1 MSIKTWFFRL
11 AARYYLK
18 KPEQAE
24 FIETRYGSLNGMFKQ
39 VINQVCYILHL
50 DIAPY
55 ITSIQF
61 EVTNMCNLKCKMC
74 PVNYT
79 MTRKKT
85 KMDFGLFKKIVDQNK
100 GVEYYLM
107 FNWGE
112 PLLHPQIFGMLGCL
126 KQKKKKV
133 FITTNATLLDTEE
146 KMKKLLTAGLTRLTI
161 SMDGFDK
168 TYEKVR
174 GFKYGIIRQRV
185 LKMVELRNE
194 MKSSTRIDLNMV
206 VFKET
211 ESEVKRFYQEWRP
224 IVDRLQIQPIIDFS
238 TDKDVKRP
246 RCKEFYRGNVV
257 VLADGRVTICCGD
270 FDAKLVIGDANTTP
284 LKKIWN
290 GTKVRKLRKL
300 QNKGIFPAICR
311 NCNEYKTKLVNPR
324 FE

>member
-1 MSIKTWFFRL
+1 MGIKSWFFRL
-11 AARYYLK
+11 AAKYYLK

-24 FIETRYGSLNGMFKQ
+24 FIETRYSSLNGIFKQ
-39 VINQVCYILHL
+39 GINQICYILHL
-50 DIAPY
+50 DVAPF

-61 EVTNMCNLKCKMC
+61 EVTNTCNLKCKMC

-85 KMDFGLFKKIVDQNK
+85 KMDFGLFRKIVDANK

-112 PLLHPQIFGMLGCL
+112 PLLHPQIFDMLGYL
-126 KQKKKKV
+126 KQKKKNV
-133 FITTNATLLDTEE
+133 FITTNATLLDSEE
-146 KMKKLLTAGLTRLTI
+146 KMKKLLTAGLTRLTV

-174 GFKYGIIRQRV
+174 GFKYSIIKQRV
-185 LKMVELRNE
+185 LKLVELRNSLNS
-194 MKSSTRIDLNMV
+194 KTKIDLNMV

-211 ESEVKRFYQEWRP
+211 ESEVKRFYKEWKL
-224 IVDRLQIQPIIDFS
+224 IVDRLQIQPSIDFF

-246 RCKEFYRGNVV
+246 RCKEFYRGNAV
-257 VLADGRVTICCGD
+257 VLADGRVTVCCGD
-270 FDAKLVIGDANTTP
+270 YDAKMVIGDANRTS

-290 GTKVRKLRKL
+290 NAKIRKLRQL
-300 QNKGIFPAICR
+300 QNKGIFPSICR
-311 NCNEYKTKLVNPR
+311 NCNEYRTELVNPR

>member
-1 MSIKTWFFRL
+1 MSLKKLFFKL

-24 FIETRYGSLNGMFKQ
+24 FIESRYGSFNGIFKQ
-39 VINQVCYILHL
+39 SINQLHYILHL
-50 DIAPY
+50 DTAPF

-61 EVTNMCNLKCKMC
+61 EVTNTCNLKCKMC

-85 KMDFGLFKKIVDQNK
+85 KMDFSLFKKIVSQNK

-112 PLLHPQIFGMLGCL
+112 PLLHPQIFDMLDFL

-133 FITTNATLLDTEE
+133 FITTNATLLDSEE
-146 KMKKLLTAGLTRLTI
+146 KMKKILTAGLTRLTI

-168 TYEKVR
+168 TYEYIR
-174 GFKYGIIRQRV
+174 GFSYKTIKERV
-185 LKMVELRNE
+185 LNIVKLRDKLNV
-194 MKSSTRIDLNMV
+194 KTKIDLNMV
-206 VFKET
+206 IQKET
-211 ESEVKRFYQEWRP
+211 ENEVKRFYKEWNTV
-224 IVDRLQIQPIIDFS
+224 VDRLQIQPIIDFS
-238 TDKDVKRP
+238 TDQDPKRP

-257 VLADGRVTICCGD
+257 VLADGRVTVCCGD
-270 FDAKLVIGDANTTP
+270 YDAKLIIGDTNETS

-290 GTKVRKLRKL
+290 GIKVRKLRKL
-300 QNKGIFPAICR
+300 QNKGVFPEICR
-311 NCNEYKTKLVNPR
+311 HCNEYKTEHVNPR